1 MPKLLK
7 PSSHRRNKRKRNGSK
22 RRSRSLNR
30 IIEND
35 LISRMS
41 GDEYRHKVN
50 RVYSGPQ
57 GALLSTCSML
67 TLHVPLGERIFRKR
81 KFDLRGSKSILD
93 VGSGAG
99 QIAQHLLKYRDANA
113 DVTCTDLSHRML
125 KRARHRLNGGD
136 PRFVTADLG
145 RLPFADGAF
154 DCITCGYV
162 LEHLPDPRP
171 GLAEMARVLCQGGK
185 MFLLT
190 TEDNFTGAWTSRF
203 WYCRTYNRKELLA
216 QCEELGLKCKQE
228 IWFTPMHKAVRAG
241 GICVE
246 IEKL

>member
-1 MPKLLK
+1 MPKLK
-7 PSSHRRNKRKRNGSK
+7 NRTFRSRPEK
-22 RRSRSLNR
+22 RRRRTGINR

-35 LISRMS
+35 LIKRMS
-41 GDEYRHKVN
+41 FDEYRHKVN
-50 RVYSGPQ
+50 RVYSGPK

-67 TLHVPLGERIFRKR
+67 TLHIPLGERIFRKR
-81 KFDLRGSKSILD
+81 KFDLHGLKSILD

-99 QIAQHLLKYRDANA
+99 QIAQHLIKYA
-113 DVTCTDLSHRML
+113 DPEASVTCTDLSHRML
-125 KRARHRLNGGD
+125 RRARHRLQGPE
-136 PRFVTADLG
+136 PRFVTADIS
-145 RLPFADGAF
+145 RLPFSEGSF

-171 GLAEMARVLCQGGK
+171 GLAEMARVLQRGGR

-190 TEDNFTGAWTSRF
+190 TEDTFTGAWTSRF

-216 QCEELGLKCKQE
+216 ICEELGLHCKQE
-228 IWFTPMHKAVRAG
+228 IWFTKMHKAIKVG

-246 IEKL
+246 IEKV